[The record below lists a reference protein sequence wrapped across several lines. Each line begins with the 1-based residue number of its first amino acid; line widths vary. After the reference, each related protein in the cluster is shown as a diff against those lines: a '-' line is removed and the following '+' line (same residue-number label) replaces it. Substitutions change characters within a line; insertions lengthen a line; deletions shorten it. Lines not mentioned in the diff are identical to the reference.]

1 MAAPADCA
9 FHVNRERHPS
19 FPGQREACWH
29 AMSAESRIWGIALR
43 RQHHPSMAYD
53 FRCRPARVRSP
64 PILDGRP
71 NPRAVQTPW
80 QCGGANE
87 LDGTSAVNATR
98 SRAVSWLQKRATA
111 SAHCSRK
118 STYNSMQSY
127 SPLNRAQGQADACHD
142 CIPGALLLLRIHEVK
157 TVYCPASPR
166 KVATAV

>member
-1 MAAPADCA
+1 MSTVNAIPRSLGKEKLAGTQCRRSPAYGVSPFA
-9 FHVNRERHPS
+9 GSIIRAWRTILE
-19 FPGQREACWH
+19 
-29 AMSAESRIWGIALR
+29 
-43 RQHHPSMAYD
+43 
-53 FRCRPARVRSP
+53 CRPARVRSP

-118 STYNSMQSY
+118 STYNSTQSY
-127 SPLNRAQGQADACHD
+127 SPLNRAQGQADACHYGV
-142 CIPGALLLLRIHEVK
+142 PGSLLLLRIQKIE
-157 TVYCPASPR
+157 TVNRTAAPFR